1 LRSDTIYR
9 RITDINGGLID
20 PTKHTHFEAGFYRID
35 RGIILLR
42 SRVVDS
48 AERVIFQSG
57 NPFDDLAHLASNPD
71 LKTKY
76 LEWNLAQQLQDVI
89 QAIQSEDITQ
99 EPACLGTPM
108 CETTFE
114 IQGPTIVED
123 AFKVTLSMSLGFII
137 LDRYQWQDSS
147 YISVGMLCKRE
158 TLLQFLNHLK
168 NDFLNLSD

>member
-1 LRSDTIYR
+1 M
-9 RITDINGGLID
+9 TDINGGLID
-20 PTKHTHFEAGFYRID
+20 PTKRTHFEAGFHRID
-35 RGIILLR
+35 RGIILLI

-48 AERVIFQSG
+48 AERIIFQSG
-57 NPFDDLAHLASNPD
+57 NPFDDLA
-71 LKTKY
+71 Y
-76 LEWNLAQQLQDVI
+76 LESRPDFITRYAEWNIPQQLQDVT
-89 QAIQSEDITQ
+89 QAIQSEEIVQ
-99 EPACLGTPM
+99 EPTCFGAPM

-114 IQGPTIVED
+114 IQGPTIVKD
-123 AFKVTLSMSLGFII
+123 AFKVTLSMSLGFTI